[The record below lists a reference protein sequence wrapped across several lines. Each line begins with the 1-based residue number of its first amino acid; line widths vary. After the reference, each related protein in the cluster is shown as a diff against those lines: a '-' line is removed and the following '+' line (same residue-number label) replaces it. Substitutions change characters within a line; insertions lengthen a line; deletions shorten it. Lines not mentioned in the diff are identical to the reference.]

1 MEAMEWMA
9 RYIQVHDRFRKMN
22 FSALHPGI
30 SHGEYV
36 ALEVIRGISG
46 QNGKACKEGGCAGG
60 FAPVSEMLKGIGTSP
75 PALSRIL
82 KSLEQKGLVIREND
96 RENRRNIQVRL
107 TQQGE
112 RAREDAHEN
121 MKAFAQK
128 TAERVGE
135 DRILKLIELEN
146 HLADVLQEQLRA
158 LEKGDRRC

>member
-1 MEAMEWMA
+1 M
-9 RYIQVHDRFRKMN
+9 
-22 FSALHPGI
+22 
-30 SHGEYV
+30 
-36 ALEVIRGISG
+36 
-46 QNGKACKEGGCAGG
+46 
-60 FAPVSEMLKGIGTSP
+60 
-75 PALSRIL
+75 
-82 KSLEQKGLVIREND
+82 IREND